1 MSGPLA
7 LSDLDFTL
15 FQALIERETG
25 IFLPQ
30 VKAPFLTGRLDRRV
44 RELGLASYRD
54 YLDLCQRDVDER
66 TRLLEAIATHE
77 TSFFREPKQ
86 WALLESDVFPRWR
99 TEVAQGRRPPKARL
113 WSTACATGE
122 EAWSL
127 AMALLAAF
135 PPGCLPGGAS
145 WDLAILATDFSSK
158 ALARAR
164 EGRYPALKKPQIPP
178 EKLLLHW
185 DEDADGALVAR
196 DSLRRL
202 VHFDRVNLIR
212 GGWPIPQFDLIFCRN
227 VLIYFEP
234 DVRAKVVDRLL
245 GKLEPDGYLFLGGAE
260 SAGKAAAKV
269 RTIIPSVYAP
279 LHPAGEGA

>member
-25 IFLPQ
+25 IFLPE
-30 VKAPFLTGRLDRRV
+30 VKAPFLTGRLDGRV

-54 YLDLCQRDVDER
+54 YLDLCQRDVKER

-99 TEVAQGRRPPKARL
+99 TEVAQGRRLPRVRL
-113 WSTACATGE
+113 WSAACATGE
-122 EAWSL
+122 EPWSL
-127 AMALLAAF
+127 AMALLSAF

-145 WDLAILATDFSSK
+145 WDMAILATDFSTK

-164 EGRYPALKKPQIPP
+164 EGRYPAARRPQIPP

-185 DEDADGALVAR
+185 EEDEDGSLVAR
-196 DSLRRL
+196 DTLRRL

-234 DVRAKVVDRLL
+234 DVRAKVIDRLL

-260 SAGKAAAKV
+260 TLGGAAGKV
-269 RTIIPSVYAP
+269 RMIIPTVYAP
-279 LHPAGEGA
+279 LPAAGKRA